1 MAQCQNDERTMKPI
15 KSILVATD
23 NSDSAYRAVETAAEL
38 AKRVD
43 ASLTIV
49 NVEQGYFDPNLEPL
63 KIGDGIGDI
72 LEARSRE
79 ILSRAKEEAERIGVT
94 HVQTI
99 SGLGDA
105 AAFILDVAKR
115 EAVDLIVLGKRGR
128 GRLAGIMLG
137 SVSQHVA
144 ALAPCSVQVVP

>member
-1 MAQCQNDERTMKPI
+1 MKAM
-15 KSILVATD
+15 KRILVATD
-23 NSDSAYRAVETAAEL
+23 NSDSANRAVEAAADL
-38 AKRVD
+38 AKQVD
-43 ASLTIV
+43 GSLIIV
-49 NVEQGYFDPNLEPL
+49 NVEQGYFDHNLGPIDSGE
-63 KIGDGIGDI
+63 DVVDM

-79 ILSRAKEEAERIGVT
+79 ILLRAKEKALRVDVT
-94 HVQTI
+94 NVQTI

-128 GRLAGIMLG
+128 SRLAGILLG

-144 ALAPCSVQVVP
+144 ALAPCSVHIVP

>member
-1 MAQCQNDERTMKPI
+1 VKGLKR
-15 KSILVATD
+15 ILVATD
-23 NSDSAYRAVETAAEL
+23 NSDGAHRAVDAAATL
-38 AKRVD
+38 AKQVG
-43 ASLTIV
+43 AALIIV
-49 NVEQGYFDPNLEPL
+49 NVEQGYFDHSLGPFESSE
-63 KIGDGIGDI
+63 GSVDM

-79 ILSRAKEEAERIGVT
+79 ILLRAKEQAEQIGVAT
-94 HVQTI
+94 IQTI

-128 GRLAGIMLG
+128 SRLTGILLG

-144 ALAPCSVQVVP
+144 TLAPCSVQIIP